1 MTPSELFLTVP
12 LLGLFVLL
20 GGCYGLF
27 YSIGRLHRSRRLI
40 VAAYLM
46 YFLQALTTAVIL
58 ASTPLSPFWKLF
70 IVLSGLTYLMIP
82 PLTWRYLQSLHHSM
96 ETPQ

>member
-1 MTPSELFLTVP
+1 MTPSEFFLTAP

-27 YSIGRLHRSRRLI
+27 YGIGRLHRRPRLI
-40 VAAYLM
+40 VAAHLM
-46 YFLQALTTAVIL
+46 YFLQALTTAVIF
-58 ASTPLSPFWKLF
+58 AATPLSPFWKLF

-82 PLTWRYLQSLHHSM
+82 PLMWRYLQSLHSM

>member
-1 MTPSELFLTVP
+1 MTPSELFLTAP

-27 YSIGRLHRSRRLI
+27 YGIGRLHRSRRLI
-40 VAAYLM
+40 GTAYLM
-46 YFLQALTTAVIL
+46 YFLQALTTAVIF
-58 ASTPLSPFWKLF
+58 AATPLSPFWKSF

-82 PLTWRYLQSLHHSM
+82 PLTWRYLRSLHHSM

>member
-1 MTPSELFLTVP
+1 MTPSELSLTAP

-27 YSIGRLHRSRRLI
+27 YGIGRLHRSRRLI

-46 YFLQALTTAVIL
+46 YCLQALTTAVIL
-58 ASTPLSPFWKLF
+58 SGTPLSPFWKVF
-70 IVLSGLTYLMIP
+70 IVLSGLSYLMVP
-82 PLTWRYLQSLHHSM
+82 PLTWRYLQSLHHFM